1 MLGHTV
7 AMVRDM
13 LNPDRV
19 ILGGQAFTGY
29 RPAVAHVASAFRQGS
44 TLPPTDIRIS
54 GFGGKVQE
62 FAAVVTSVSA
72 IYADPLAA
80 MRRLSLN
87 D

>member
-1 MLGHTV
+1 
-7 AMVRDM
+7 VRDM

-29 RPAVAHVASAFRQGS
+29 RPAVAHVARAFNQGS

-62 FAAVVTSVSA
+62 YAAVVTSLSVL
-72 IYADPLAA
+72 YADPLAA
-80 MRRLSLN
+80 VRRTASN